1 MDIKGYEAHV
11 FGHIGYKVYGGWVAV
26 ESDSCETPVHETTW
40 EDINSLLLEGC
51 EIYDDIFPTPDN
63 KPNAIRDADQ
73 PI

>member
-1 MDIKGYEAHV
+1 M

-40 EDINSLLLEGC
+40 ENINSLLLEWC
-51 EIYDDIFPTPDN
+51 EVDDDRFPTPDN
-63 KPNAIRDADQ
+63 KPSAVRDTDR